1 MLKNVSAIH
10 ISFKFANLRGIFS
23 VKRSNLMKTRFAPS
37 PTGYLHV
44 GGARTALFSYLE
56 AKKRGGSFILRVEDT
71 DLLRST
77 PAAVQA
83 ILDGM
88 AWLGL
93 QADEGPFYQTQRFAR
108 YLEVAEHLISIGAAY
123 RCYCSKLELEQMR
136 ANQEANGEK
145 PRYNGYWRDRS
156 DAPPVGEIGVIRFKN
171 PSTGAV
177 VVHDRVRGQVVIQ
190 NEELDDLVIW
200 RSDQAP
206 TYNFAVVVDDHDMGV
221 TDVIRGDDHLN
232 NTPRQINIYQALG
245 WDVPSFAHLPMIL
258 GPDGAKLSKRHGAV
272 SVLQYRDEGY
282 LPHALLNYLARLGW
296 SHGDQEI
303 FSKAELISLFS
314 ADDVNHSA
322 SRFDVDKLNWLNQ
335 HYIKT
340 LPPSELAP
348 ELNWHLEKRGL
359 AQATEKSVDI
369 IIALRERAAT
379 LLEMAEKAAVW
390 FQSVESYDEIQ
401 YAKQVNATSC
411 AALSLLRSKL
421 ALLPEW
427 RAEAILSAIEQT
439 LAEQAI
445 GMGKLGPIVRLAITG
460 STISPAL
467 EHTIYL
473 CGRAEALARI
483 DILLARGAP

>member
-1 MLKNVSAIH
+1 
-10 ISFKFANLRGIFS
+10 
-23 VKRSNLMKTRFAPS
+23 MKTRFAPS

-56 AKKRGGSFILRVEDT
+56 AKKRGGQFILRVEDT
-71 DLLRST
+71 DLVRST
-77 PAAVQA
+77 PEAVQA
-83 ILDGM
+83 IIDGM

-93 QADEGPFYQTQRFAR
+93 QADEGPYYQTQRFAR
-108 YLEVAEHLISIGAAY
+108 YLEVAEQMIAAGTAY
-123 RCYCSKLELEQMR
+123 RCYCSRLELETMR
-136 ANQEANGEK
+136 AEQESNGEK
-145 PRYNGYWRDRS
+145 PRYNGLWRDRV
-156 DAPPVGEIGVIRFKN
+156 DAAPDGVIGVIRFKN
-171 PSTGAV
+171 PLTGKV
-177 VVHDRVRGQVVIQ
+177 TVHDRVRGEVVFQ

-200 RSDQAP
+200 RSDSAP

-245 WDVPSFAHLPMIL
+245 WAVPSFAHLPMIL

-272 SVLQYRDEGY
+272 SVLQYRDDGF

-303 FSKAELISLFS
+303 FSKAELTTLFS

-322 SRFDVDKLNWLNQ
+322 SRFDLEKLKWLNQ

-340 LPPSELAP
+340 LPEAELVP
-348 ELNWHLEKRGL
+348 ELTWHLEQRGL
-359 AQATEKSVDI
+359 THASKHAEDI
-369 IIALRERAAT
+369 IAALRERAVT

-390 FQSVESYDEIQ
+390 FTPLQGYDEVQ
-401 YAKQVNATSC
+401 YAKQVNATSL
-411 AALSLLRSKL
+411 AALTLLRAKL
-421 ALLPEW
+421 AALPNW
-427 RAEAILSAIEQT
+427 QPAAILTAIEQT
-439 LAEQAI
+439 LAELSV

-460 STISPAL
+460 STTSPAL

-473 CGRAEALARI
+473 CGSAEALARI
-483 DILLARGAP
+483 DALLARGAG

>member
-1 MLKNVSAIH
+1 
-10 ISFKFANLRGIFS
+10 
-23 VKRSNLMKTRFAPS
+23 MKTRFAPS

-56 AKKRGGSFILRVEDT
+56 AKKHGGSFILRVEDT
-71 DLLRST
+71 DLVRST
-77 PAAVQA
+77 PEAVQA

-108 YLEVAEHLISIGAAY
+108 YLEVAEHLVKIGAAY
-123 RCYCSKLELEQMR
+123 RCYCSKLALEEMR
-136 ANQEANGEK
+136 AAQEENGEK
-145 PRYNGYWRDRS
+145 PRYNGYWRDRTEA
-156 DAPPVGEIGVIRFKN
+156 APSGVTGVIRFKN
-171 PSTGAV
+171 PASGAV
-177 VVHDRVRGQVVIQ
+177 VVQDRVRGQVVIQ

-245 WDVPSFAHLPMIL
+245 WAVPSFAHLPMIL

-272 SVLQYRDEGY
+272 SVLQYRDDGY

-303 FSKAELISLFS
+303 FSKLEMISLFS

-322 SRFDVDKLNWLNQ
+322 SRFDVEKLKWLNQ

-340 LPPSELAP
+340 LPPSEIVP
-348 ELNWHLEKRGL
+348 ELSWHLAQRGL
-359 AQATEKSVDI
+359 AIAVPKAEDI
-369 IIALRERAAT
+369 VIALRERAAT

-390 FQSVESYDEIQ
+390 FQPIAGYDESQ
-401 YAKQVNATSC
+401 YAKQVNSVSI
-411 AALSLLRSKL
+411 AALSMLRAKL
-421 ALLPEW
+421 VELADWRPET
-427 RAEAILSAIEQT
+427 ILIAIEQT
-439 LAEQAI
+439 LAELAI

-460 STISPAL
+460 STTSPAL

-473 CGRAEALARI
+473 CGKPEALTRI
-483 DILLARGAP
+483 DAMLARGAP

>member
-1 MLKNVSAIH
+1 
-10 ISFKFANLRGIFS
+10 
-23 VKRSNLMKTRFAPS
+23 MKTRFAPS

-171 PSTGAV
+171 PATGAV
-177 VVHDRVRGQVVIQ
+177 VVHDRVRGQVLIQ

-232 NTPRQINIYQALG
+232 NTPRQINIYQSLG
-245 WDVPSFAHLPMIL
+245 WDVPSFAHLLMIL

-272 SVLQYRDEGY
+272 SVLQYRDDGY

-322 SRFDVDKLNWLNQ
+322 SRFDVEKLKWLNQ

-390 FQSVESYDEIQ
+390 FQSVERYDETQ
-401 YAKQVNATSC
+401 YAKQVNALSC

-421 ALLPEW
+421 AALPEW
-427 RAEAILSAIEQT
+427 RVQAILSAIEQT
-439 LAEQAI
+439 LDEQAI
-445 GMGKLGPIVRLAITG
+445 GMGKLGPVVRLAITG

-473 CGRAEALARI
+473 CGSAEALARI
-483 DILLARGAP
+483 DALLARGTP